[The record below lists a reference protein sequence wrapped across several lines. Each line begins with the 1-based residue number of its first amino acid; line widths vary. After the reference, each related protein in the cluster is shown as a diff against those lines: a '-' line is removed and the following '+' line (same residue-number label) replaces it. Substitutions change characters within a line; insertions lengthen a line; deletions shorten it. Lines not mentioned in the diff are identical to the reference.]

1 MATTTQGKGTLR
13 LIGAFKLLK
22 GALLAAVA
30 LQLLRRIHDDLELT
44 GYVLATRLHLDPEGR
59 IVEPILRKLLDVDP
73 RTLTHF
79 GVGALAY
86 AALLWT
92 EGIGLILRQHWA
104 EYLTIVATACLVP
117 FEIYE
122 LSRHVTPTRV
132 IALAVNVAIVLYLV
146 KVLRRDR
153 RLARTPRPRRPA

>member
-1 MATTTQGKGTLR
+1 MTKTTQGKGTLR

-22 GALLAAVA
+22 GALLAGVA
-30 LQLLRRIHDDLELT
+30 LKLLRHVNDDLEIA

-59 IVEPILRKLLDVDP
+59 LVEPILRRLLDLDP

-79 GVGALAY
+79 SVGALAY

-92 EGIGLILRQHWA
+92 EGVGLILRQHWA

-117 FEIYE
+117 FELYE
-122 LSRHVTPTRV
+122 LSRHVTATRL
-132 IALAVNVAIVLYLV
+132 IALVINVAIVLYLV

-153 RLARTPRPRRPA
+153 RLAHAGG

>member
-1 MATTTQGKGTLR
+1 MAKTTQGKGTLR

-22 GALLAAVA
+22 GALLALVA
-30 LQLLRRIHDDLELT
+30 LNMLRHVHDDFELI
-44 GYVLATRLHLDPEGR
+44 GYTLAMRLHLDPEGR

-132 IALAVNVAIVLYLV
+132 IALAVNV
-146 KVLRRDR
+146 
-153 RLARTPRPRRPA
+153 

>member
-1 MATTTQGKGTLR
+1 MTKTTQGKGTLR

-22 GALLAAVA
+22 GILLVIVAVKM
-30 LQLLRRIHDDLELT
+30 LRYVHEDLELSA
-44 GYVLATRLHLDPEGR
+44 YVLATRLHLDPEGR
-59 IVEPILRKLLDVDP
+59 VVEPILRKLLDVDP

-79 GVGALAY
+79 GIGALSY

-92 EGIGLILRQHWA
+92 EGIGLIMRQHWA

-117 FEIYE
+117 FELYE
-122 LSRHVTPTRV
+122 LSRHVTVTRIVALVVNLV
-132 IALAVNVAIVLYLV
+132 IVAYLV

-153 RLARTPRPRRPA
+153 RLAQADG